1 LEQERSLFKEPW
13 LWLIF
18 GCYLAAGLIS
28 FNRGLLLADEGY
40 ELYFS
45 WIIARGARVYKDFSL
60 QVAPLSFL
68 IQAALI
74 KLFGFKLI
82 FSRIYA
88 LALGAAGFFAIAFIS
103 RKAAAGKAW
112 LVSAA
117 LYIFFSNNLFNF
129 AHYSVDS
136 KFLAVVSLAFTVA
149 ALSSPSP
156 WAALLAGVFAGA
168 AVCSYQSLILMTAA
182 EAALLMAWKKDN
194 HGRLKPLMLF
204 LAGALLVALPVLAYL
219 AKARLLEET
228 WMAMVHS
235 GATKSHVFR
244 FLLQAVYPLVLVAGL
259 ATLLIKRLWSA
270 GGWGRIA
277 SAVLTTVAVA
287 LLAALGFHNPALAPH
302 LVSLLVPVVLF
313 TLSGSYLVS
322 DHATHAQWTAWII
335 GALLFL
341 TGLQSGYD
349 LPHNLASALLVMPW
363 VGFLSGRLPKTARFK
378 PWGLSA
384 AGLGLAVP
392 LFGAFIFMFLT
403 RAELFGEAPP
413 LWRCTNRLDLATA
426 SGIYTT
432 KEDHEELESLV
443 AQINALT
450 QPGESILVFPS
461 QLLIY
466 PLSGH
471 PSLSPAPYFYYELAD
486 LNKLAAAVDL
496 AIARKSLVV
505 FQLRNGKIFQPL
517 AGSKAQALID
527 HLAAS
532 CAEKVMLK
540 DYLVCRL

>member
-1 LEQERSLFKEPW
+1 LEQERSFFKDPR

-18 GCYLAAGLIS
+18 FCYLGAGLIS

-45 WIIARGARVYKDFSL
+45 WMIARGARIYKDFSL

-82 FSRIYA
+82 ISRIYA
-88 LALGAAGFFAIAFIS
+88 LALGGVGFLAAGYLS
-103 RKAAAGKAW
+103 RKLAPGRAW
-112 LVSAA
+112 LISSA
-117 LYIFFSNNLFNF
+117 LFIFFSNNLFNY

-136 KFLAVVSLAFTVA
+136 KFLLVAGLAFTVA
-149 ALSSPSP
+149 ALKSPGP
-156 WAALLAGVFAGA
+156 WAALLAGVFMGA
-168 AVCSYQSLILMTAA
+168 AVCSYQSFIIIAAA
-182 EAALLMAWKKDN
+182 EAALLVIRKQDAR
-194 HGRLKPLMLF
+194 GRVRALQLF
-204 LAGALLVALPVLAYL
+204 LAGVLLVALPVLAYL

-228 WMAMVHS
+228 WTALVNS

-244 FLLQAVYPLVLVAGL
+244 FLFIAVYPLVLVAGL

-270 GGWGRIA
+270 GGWGRTA
-277 SAVLTTVAVA
+277 SVILI
-287 LLAALGFHNPALAPH
+287 LAALGLSIVLGFHNPAPVPHLISLLAPA
-302 LVSLLVPVVLF
+302 VLF
-313 TLSGSYLVS
+313 TLAGSYLAS
-322 DHATHAQWTAWII
+322 DAGTIEQWTIWII
-335 GALLFL
+335 SALLFL

-349 LPHNLASALLVMPW
+349 LAHNLSSALLVIPW
-363 VGFLSGRLPKTARFK
+363 VGFLASRLPLTERFK

-384 AGLGLAVP
+384 AGLGLAA
-392 LFGAFIFMFLT
+392 LIFGASIFMFLT

-413 LWRCTNRLDLATA
+413 LWRCTGRLDLATA

-432 KEDHEELESLV
+432 EEQARELEILV
-443 AQINALT
+443 ARINALAR
-450 QPGESILVFPS
+450 PGEPVLAFPS
-461 QLLIY
+461 QLLLY

-486 LNKLAAAVDL
+486 LKQLSAAADRAL
-496 AIARKSLVV
+496 AEKSVVV
-505 FQLRNGKIFQPL
+505 FQLQKGKIFQPL
-517 AGSKAQALID
+517 AGAQAREIID

-532 CAEKVMLK
+532 CVEKTELK